1 LTSSYLRS
9 YNAADEFLDIKIV
22 GGEEVSVFPTD
33 VDTRRQLALLRAAH
47 LADAGHHGESRG
59 GARRRLGF
67 WLVEVGLRLACERPV
82 LSQV

>member
-1 LTSSYLRS
+1 VY
-9 YNAADEFLDIKIV
+9 
-22 GGEEVSVFPTD
+22 PTD

-47 LADAGHHGESRG
+47 MAEAGHHHGGSR
-59 GARRRLGF
+59 GARRRFGF

>member
-1 LTSSYLRS
+1 MY
-9 YNAADEFLDIKIV
+9 
-22 GGEEVSVFPTD
+22 PTD

-47 LADAGHHGESRG
+47 MAEAGHHQGDARG
-59 GARRRLGF
+59 GAGGVRRRFGF

>member
-1 LTSSYLRS
+1 MY
-9 YNAADEFLDIKIV
+9 
-22 GGEEVSVFPTD
+22 PTD

-47 LADAGHHGESRG
+47 MAEAGHHHGESPG
-59 GARRRLGF
+59 GAGGVRRRFGV